1 MEVTPRPSLSYPSTP
16 SSKDVPY
23 TSHKSSPLAGLSPTS
38 SPVSAAQARRRS
50 QYKST
55 APSSSHSR
63 TTGSSSHAYKT
74 RASSVRTRLFVSGIE
89 GEEEPQ
95 RNTLLRERFKA
106 RYIERAVRA
115 REQKIKQGRHWGTGP
130 SSDGDADGDTEMEE
144 GEDEDEDFMLNDE
157 VRLLF
162 CASADLR
169 TDIPC

>member
-1 MEVTPRPSLSYPSTP
+1 MEVTPRPSLTFPRTP

-23 TSHKSSPLAGLSPTS
+23 TPHKSSPLAGSFSPTS

-63 TTGSSSHAYKT
+63 AAKSSSHAYKT
-74 RASSVRTRLFVSGIE
+74 RASSVRTRLFVSGTE
-89 GEEEPQ
+89 GEEESQ

-144 GEDEDEDFMLNDE
+144 GEEGPRRGGPAPR
-157 VRLLF
+157 VTGRGP
-162 CASADLR
+162 S
-169 TDIPC
+169 